1 MNYLSGENG
10 FTIDE
15 KKSLEMFDKIKE
27 YSKIARIM
35 LGFMYLKGRGGP
47 KDPSRARSIFEAE
60 ANNSMVARET
70 LLTMKYFNLGF
81 QGVK

>member
-1 MNYLSGENG
+1 METEIFDSEGFKEYENIAMNYLSGENG

-15 KKSLEMFDKIKE
+15 KKSLEMFDKIKD

-47 KDPSRARSIFEAE
+47 KDPSRARTIF
-60 ANNSMVARET
+60 
-70 LLTMKYFNLGF
+70 
-81 QGVK
+81 